1 MDFYSRQAAAR
12 GQSRWLVLAFAVAL
26 LAVALALDFVLFT
39 FLAGRDSYAGFNA
52 LDYARAHPRE
62 AVVSTL
68 LVAGV
73 LGIASL
79 YKSLELRAGGG
90 VVARSLGGVLVNAD
104 TRDLKRKRLLNVV
117 EEMAIASGVPMPEVY
132 VLDQEPCINA
142 FAAGHTPAN
151 AAITVT
157 QGALDRLTRDELQGV
172 IGHEFSHVLNGDMRL
187 NVQLM
192 GWVFGLFVIGLIGR
206 AIVDWSP
213 RNRRNS
219 GTVVLGFA
227 VVVLG
232 YVGLFAGRILQAAVA
247 RQRERLADAS
257 GVQFTRNPQ
266 GLKGA
271 LVKIAA
277 LPEGS
282 ELVAADAEQAAHMFF
297 AEGLSRV
304 FATHPP
310 LLERIRELDPQ
321 FDQSELETV
330 AAEMAQAPV
339 GEELDAGGQ
348 AAALD
353 VVEGSASGAGA
364 APGAGGQAGSAG
376 EFGVGLPG
384 VGGARDGGATGA
396 MDARGVKN
404 GGLAVGAGLVT
415 ASGFAGGGRG
425 GSGALADGTPDGGVG
440 SRAGV
445 SGSERGLGGADAL
458 AGASPGVG
466 AGQLAFNLGAG
477 GRGGGGVGRV
487 ASQVADRVGR
497 PDDAHIQHAQAVRL
511 ALPPAVRELT
521 ESPGGAQALVIAL
534 LISADGAAQSQQ
546 LAMLARSIHAAS
558 FTVIQ
563 RVIPLTRALDPML
576 RLPVV
581 QRAFPALRRLTLSQR
596 ESLAKLICVLIH
608 ADARVDVFE
617 YCLAKLLETLLSDA
631 MAPAAPHGTLTLEDV
646 VSELGLLFAV
656 FAQIGAPD
664 ERAAREAYEVG
675 MAVVLPR
682 ERPAYAPVS
691 EWQGQLSAALPRLM
705 QMHPFAKKAVIEGL
719 VKTVANDELLTDEE
733 AELLRT
739 VCALLQCPLPVMLP
753 VIAGD

>member
-12 GQSRWLVLAFAVAL
+12 GQSRWLVLAFGIAL
-26 LAVALALDFVLFT
+26 LAVALALDFALFT
-39 FLAGRDSYAGFNA
+39 FLAGRNASYGFNA
-52 LDYARAHPRE
+52 LEYARAHPGE
-62 AVVSTL
+62 ALASTL
-68 LVAGV
+68 LVVGV

-90 VVARSLGGVLVNAD
+90 VVARSLGGVLVSRD
-104 TRDLKRKRLLNVV
+104 TQDLQRKRLLNVV

-132 VLDQEPCINA
+132 VLDQEPGINA

-157 QGALDRLTRDELQGV
+157 QGALDRLSRDELQGV

-219 GTVVLGFA
+219 GLLVLGFA
-227 VVVLG
+227 VIVLG

-282 ELVAADAEQAAHMFF
+282 RLVAADAEQAAHLFF
-297 AEGLSRV
+297 AEGLDRV

-310 LLERIRELDPQ
+310 LLERIRELDPH
-321 FDQSELETV
+321 FDPKELDRV
-330 AAEMAQAPV
+330 AAPGMVPSWDSKELVAPALAATSGSSGA
-339 GEELDAGGQ
+339 GEGQ
-348 AAALD
+348 AA
-353 VVEGSASGAGA
+353 SAQ
-364 APGAGGQAGSAG
+364 GG
-376 EFGVGLPG
+376 
-384 VGGARDGGATGA
+384 DGH
-396 MDARGVKN
+396 
-404 GGLAVGAGLVT
+404 AVGAWHT
-415 ASGFAGGGRG
+415 A
-425 GSGALADGTPDGGVG
+425 GALAG
-440 SRAGV
+440 
-445 SGSERGLGGADAL
+445 E
-458 AGASPGVG
+458 
-466 AGQLAFNLGAG
+466 
-477 GRGGGGVGRV
+477 GGGVGPVAGTEAMAAGLGAARAAPSGGGLGGVGQIASRV
-487 ASQVADRVGR
+487 ADQVGR
-497 PDDAHIQHAQAVRL
+497 PQEAHIQQAQAVRL
-511 ALPPAVRELT
+511 ALPQSVRELT

-534 LISADGAAQSQQ
+534 LVSSEPAIRDRQ
-546 LAMLARSIHAAS
+546 LAMLAKSANAAS
-558 FTVIQ
+558 LTVIQ
-563 RVIPLTRALDPML
+563 GVIPLTQTLDPML
-576 RLPVV
+576 RLPVL
-581 QRAFPALRRLTLSQR
+581 QRAFPSLRRLTVPQR
-596 ESLAKLICVLIH
+596 QLLAKLASDLIH

-617 YCLAKLLETLLSDA
+617 YCLAKLLETLLSDGMSA
-631 MAPAAPHGTLTLEDV
+631 TAPHGTLTLEDV
-646 VSELGLLFAV
+646 TGEIALLFTV
-656 FAQIGAPD
+656 IAQIGAPD

-675 MAVVLPR
+675 ISVVLPMR
-682 ERPAYAPVS
+682 RPAFAPVPA
-691 EWQGQLSAALPRLM
+691 WQGKLSAALPRLM

-719 VKTVANDELLTDEE
+719 VRTIANDEMLMDEE

-753 VIAGD
+753 IIAGDASETV